1 MDKQEAIKTIKKA
14 KKNMQIEGTDKE
26 LDSFVNGMEYC
37 LSLLE
42 ERGPKYERKRMEK

>member
-1 MDKQEAIKTIKKA
+1 MNKEEAIKTIKKA
-14 KKNMQIEGTDKE
+14 KKNMQLTGADKD

-42 ERGPKYERKRMEK
+42 ERGPEYERKKL